1 MENCKSLLPL
11 ESYKNCLTFY
21 SSYSDWLIGV
31 NFLRSVYSMYDFGD
45 FDSSGKMGNPY
56 IKLLSIINPNN
67 ASAEFVAA
75 RGGVAK
81 TNITY
86 NASPGTGSSSGSTS
100 VTLADNIADKLNE
113 LITYIPVVLGIL
125 ALNAIALLTV
135 AVAVVCY
142 LVKSRRGRK
151 TGKKNRNV
159 LPLSAR
165 APTPYPGTLGGG
177 GSDGHE
183 YEQVSIMAPEP
194 EDMPF
199 TPPPFGTRDSSY
211 DADTIQPLRP
221 ISKFSGRRPHSTFSG
236 LNVPPDYRVS
246 AAPSEA
252 TAFVPPS
259 PPFKK
264 GEAEDGRPKSIA

>member
-1 MENCKSLLPL
+1 
-11 ESYKNCLTFY
+11 
-21 SSYSDWLIGV
+21 
-31 NFLRSVYSMYDFGD
+31 
-45 FDSSGKMGNPY
+45 MGNPY
-56 IKLLSIINPNN
+56 VKLLSVVNPDN

-86 NASPGTGSSSGSTS
+86 NATPGSGSDSGSTS
-100 VTLADNIADKLNE
+100 VTLADDIADKLNK

-125 ALNAIALLTV
+125 ALNAIALLVV
-135 AVAVVCY
+135 AVAVMCY
-142 LVKSRRGRK
+142 LIKSRRGRK
-151 TGKKNRNV
+151 VAKRNRGMI
-159 LPLSAR
+159 PLSAR
-165 APTPYPGTLGGG
+165 APTPYPGPIN
-177 GSDGHE
+177 GSAMDGHE

-199 TPPPFGTRDSSY
+199 TPPAFMIRDSMATAY
-211 DADTIQPLRP
+211 DGDSITPLQPL
-221 ISKFSGRRPHSTFSG
+221 SKIGGGRRPYSTMSG
-236 LNVPPDYRVS
+236 LVPPDYRVS

-264 GEAEDGRPKSIA
+264 GDDRPRSIA